1 MSKKP
6 NLLAQEITNV
16 VNDNGYAAHK
26 LAWFENGEIK
36 TLKVQTLIEMGH
48 RADAVGTPIDTYQV
62 DGQSYFCGSSVRTPL
77 QLRNEGYPTSVANR
91 VLVTHALV
99 KAGLI
104 NKPIKLGV
112 TLPFRDYFNEKGVI
126 RADRKDSTIANF
138 VGPDRKVIVEGK
150 VDQIVDIREGT
161 CFSEA
166 LAAYFDFAF
175 NDDGT
180 MTQGGEHVMGDVAV
194 VDIGGSTTD
203 VVSLNVDSG
212 LMIDQQHSGTERVG
226 VLDAIDALEK
236 LMKARLVE
244 EKVIEDGLD
253 SALPTVVVQSAL
265 EKGQIYYQSSMRDMM
280 SEREQACRGT
290 AERITNYVKT
300 KLANINA
307 YQAIIIVG
315 GGSIVF
321 RQWLQKML
329 PNAVF
334 LDEFSNARG
343 ALKYMQFC

>member
-1 MSKKP
+1 MSKKTP
-6 NLLAQEITNV
+6 EITNV

-36 TLKVQTLIEMGH
+36 TLKVPTLIEMGH

-62 DGQSYFCGSSVRTPL
+62 DGQLYFCGASVRTPL

-104 NKPIKLGV
+104 NRPIKLGV

-126 RADRKDSTIANF
+126 RADRKDSTISNF
-138 VGPDRKVIVEGK
+138 VGHDRKVIVEGK

-175 NDDGT
+175 NDNGT
-180 MTQGGEHVMGDVAV
+180 MTKGGELVTGHVAV

-203 VVSLNVDSG
+203 VVSLNVDSSG

-236 LMKARLVE
+236 LMKERLVA

-253 SALPTVVVQSAL
+253 SALPTQVVQTAL
-265 EKGQIYYQSSMRDMM
+265 EKGQIYYQSSTRDMT
-280 SEREQACRGT
+280 SEQEQACRGT